1 MNFLT
6 KEEERIIGSLIE
18 KKHTTPEYY
27 PLTLNSLRAACNQ
40 KSNRDPV
47 VIYSE
52 EDVEIVLNSLFEKK
66 LVFKVS
72 GAEQRVTKYNEN
84 FSNYFSLSVQQTA
97 VMCVLMLRGAQTVGE
112 IKGRSSRIN
121 VFDNLGEV
129 VKTIQSLIN
138 FKSEEKFVIKLSGLK
153 GRDPRYVSVLS
164 GEPEITEDQTIS
176 DTPISDVDELK
187 EQLLEVK
194 EQLLEVK
201 NDLEKMQEEF
211 NKFKEQFE

>member
-6 KEEERIIGSLIE
+6 REEERIIGSLIE

-47 VIYSE
+47 VSYSE
-52 EDVEIVLNSLFEKK
+52 EDAELVLNSLFEKK

-84 FSNYFSLSVQQTA
+84 FSNYFNLSIQQTA
-97 VMCVLMLRGAQTVGE
+97 VMCVLMLRGAQTIGE
-112 IKGRSSRIN
+112 IRGRTSRIYK
-121 VFDNLGEV
+121 FENLGEV
-129 VKTIQSLIN
+129 EDTLQSLIN
-138 FKSEEKFVIKLSGLK
+138 YESEEKFVIKLPRST

-164 GEPEITEDQTIS
+164 GEPEIIEDNIQTDFSKSEI
-176 DTPISDVDELK
+176 DELK
-187 EQLLEVK
+187 EQLKEVK
-194 EQLLEVK
+194 YK
-201 NDLEKMQEEF
+201 LEKLQEEF
-211 NKFKEQFE
+211 DKFKEQFE